1 MKTNPLGQQIPPV
14 HVAYRWYVYLVCLI
28 LTIYTCI
35 CKPCLSSAFQIF
47 RSIHFCIFAWWWLF
61 ISPFFIVFNGS
72 SFGGWGGCHMNV
84 VFVNLLNQPF
94 RCNRN
99 TFQWQLW
106 NADRVYFSRQVY
118 EMHSGYI
125 CQWRIVWN
133 VHTGYFKKCQ
143 WQLHEMYSLS
153 TTVIYMKYTD
163 MYSRTY
169 YLICIRFRSSERH

>member
-1 MKTNPLGQQIPPV
+1 MII
-14 HVAYRWYVYLVCLI
+14 VYFSVFH
-28 LTIYTCI
+28 
-35 CKPCLSSAFQIF
+35 SFQRVKF
-47 RSIHFCIFAWWWLF
+47 WWL
-61 ISPFFIVFNGS
+61 G
-72 SFGGWGGCHMNV
+72 GGCHMNV

-94 RCNRN
+94 LDMQRNRN
-99 TFQWQLW
+99 TFQWQLL

-153 TTVIYMKYTD
+153 TTDIYMKYTD

-169 YLICIRFRSSERH
+169 ILSNLHPFQILWETLIGWSFDIYIYM